1 MEHSN
6 ISIKKLNLI
15 EEPSIELI
23 NFLQNIFPGINK
35 KKWDW
40 EYKNSPA
47 GEGIVWIAKVN
58 NVITVHYAFIILSF
72 IYKKHVI
79 KVAKAE
85 GSLANINILRKL
97 PKEQRRLF
105 KKTVNLAIED
115 LKREKIDF
123 IYGFP
128 NKQAIKS
135 QISGGYELIKMPF
148 NFSRAILN
156 INPILEEKINNDKIY
171 YKILIFV
178 IKFIINITYK
188 PYLKYR
194 AKSTSNI
201 EILSKN
207 NKEEIQEFFN
217 KWSRINTEL
226 ISMNR
231 SWDFYKW
238 RYESNPYRK
247 HVISGFFNNNN
258 SLEGI
263 IVCAIEDY
271 KHYKRAHIMEISYLN
286 KNALSSLVRW
296 SLHWAHNAKVYSI
309 DIWSEKENKNNIL
322 INSLLKNG
330 FLTNTKNNKNMII
343 KIINKKL
350 KFNTLKWSIHRYL
363 ERI

>member
-1 MEHSN
+1 MERSN

-35 KKWDW
+35 KKWNW
-40 EYKNSPA
+40 EYKNSPS

-58 NVITVHYAFIILSF
+58 NIIAVHYAFIILSF

-85 GSLANINILRKL
+85 GSLADINILKKL
-97 PKEQRRLF
+97 PKEERRLF
-105 KKTVNLAIED
+105 QKTVNLAIED
-115 LKREKIDF
+115 LKKEKIDL

-128 NKQAIKS
+128 NTQAIKS
-135 QISGGYELIKMPF
+135 QISGGYELIKMSF
-148 NFSRAILN
+148 NFSRAIIN
-156 INPILEEKINNDKIY
+156 INPILQEKINNTKIY
-171 YKILIFV
+171 NKILIFV
-178 IKFIINITYK
+178 IKFIMNITYK

-194 AKSTSNI
+194 KKNI
-201 EILSKN
+201 TNIKILSKN

-217 KWSRINTEL
+217 KWSGLNTEL

-238 RYESNPYRK
+238 RYESNPYK
-247 HVISGFFNNNN
+247 QHVISGFFNN
-258 SLEGI
+258 SILEGI
-263 IVCAIEDY
+263 IVCAVEDY
-271 KHYKRAHIMEISYLN
+271 KHYKRGHIMEISYLN
-286 KNALSSLVRW
+286 KNALSGLLRW
-296 SLHWAHNAKVYSI
+296 SLHWAHNAEVCSI
-309 DIWSEKENKNNIL
+309 DMWSEKENKNNNL
-322 INSLLKNG
+322 VNNLLKNG

-343 KIINKKL
+343 KIINKKI
-350 KFNTLKWSIHRYL
+350 KINTLKWSIHRYL